1 MLPLAADAA
10 FSHYAPVGVLL
21 LIAIGFAVMSLVL
34 PRLLAPRRQG
44 PVKAGPYESGV
55 DPIGSAR
62 QRFNVR
68 FYIVAVAFLLFD
80 VEIVFLYPWATVFP
94 SLSSDSDFRGMF
106 LARVLFFIFTSVVA
120 FVYAWRKGVFR
131 YD

>member
-1 MLPLAADAA
+1 MLAPAADPT

-21 LIAIGFAVMSLVL
+21 LIAIGFAVMNLIL
-34 PRLLAPRRQG
+34 PRLLAPSREG
-44 PVKAGPYESGV
+44 PIKGGVYESGV

-68 FYIVAVAFLLFD
+68 FYIVAVTFLLFD

-94 SLSSDSDFRGMF
+94 SLSPDSDFRGMF

>member
-1 MLPLAADAA
+1 MFADAT

-21 LIAIGFAVMSLVL
+21 IIAIGFAVMNLIL
-34 PRLLAPRRQG
+34 PRLLAPRRTG
-44 PVKAGPYESGV
+44 AIKGRVYESGV

-68 FYIVAVAFLLFD
+68 FYIVAVTFLLFD

-94 SLSSDSDFRGMF
+94 SLSPDSDLRGMF

-120 FVYAWRKGVFR
+120 FVYAWGKGVFR

>member
-1 MLPLAADAA
+1 MLADAT
-10 FSHYAPVGVLL
+10 FSHYGPVGVLL
-21 LIAIGFAVMSLVL
+21 LIAIGFAVMNLIL
-34 PRLLAPRRQG
+34 PRLLAPRREG
-44 PVKAGPYESGV
+44 PVKGSVYESGV

-68 FYIVAVAFLLFD
+68 FYIVAVTFLLFD

-94 SLSSDSDFRGMF
+94 SLSPISDLREMF
-106 LARVLFFIFTSVVA
+106 LARVLFFIFTSIVA
-120 FVYAWRKGVFR
+120 FVYAWRKGVFV